1 MRKRVW
7 RIWRRKE
14 QPDDIDHLWQ
24 QWKDELAMG
33 DGPIKP
39 VTGPKPNKGFDGDCM
54 RQARYWHGK

>member
-1 MRKRVW
+1 MSKSPLE
-7 RIWRRKE
+7 IWRTRE
-14 QPDDIDHLWQ
+14 QKHVNRLWQ
-24 QWKDELAMG
+24 LWKDELAVS